1 MRNEQAAKFTLVLTE
16 DERAELLRLIER
28 TSVDI
33 HAEKRRTE
41 GPAYRERVGNEE
53 TVIHTLLEKIRQLRP

>member
-1 MRNEQAAKFTLVLTE
+1 MSNEQAAKFTLVLTE

-28 TSVDI
+28 SSLDV

-41 GPAYRERVGNEE
+41 APAYRERVGDQE